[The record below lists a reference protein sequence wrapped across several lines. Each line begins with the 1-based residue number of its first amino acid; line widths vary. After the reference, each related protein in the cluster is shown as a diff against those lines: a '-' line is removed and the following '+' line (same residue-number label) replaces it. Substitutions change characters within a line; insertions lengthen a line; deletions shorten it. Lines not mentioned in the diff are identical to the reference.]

1 MRSDERR
8 VEQPFESVGNPGHGG
23 VHDQDAGAVG
33 SSCGGD
39 LGDVAPIGQGRNART
54 AELQN
59 DPGRGRAG
67 HFSFPSSIGGK
78 TPSAPDESARAG
90 AAPPASAPTNGS
102 RTRSARPA
110 LHAPGKKRGFDRRV
124 STAKSGSLVNAAGG
138 RGQSSSSKSRRVF
151 SSFLSASTS
160 SSLLHAALP
169 RLPWLRTRL
178 STRSNRRS

>member
-1 MRSDERR
+1 MSADERR
-8 VEQPFESVGNPGHGG
+8 VEQPLESVRDPSDRG
-23 VHDQDAGAVG
+23 VHDQHARAGVG
-33 SSCGGD
+33 SRSGD
-39 LGDVAPIGQGRNART
+39 LGDVAPVGQGRNART

-78 TPSAPDESARAG
+78 TPVARDGPALS
-90 AAPPASAPTNGS
+90 ASAPTTGS
-102 RTRSARPA
+102 STRATRPGQKTVVFARE
-110 LHAPGKKRGFDRRV
+110 KRV
-124 STAKSGSLVNAAGG
+124 HSLVSAAGV